1 MELQMLSVIIPAYNE
16 VVNISIC
23 IQETMRALEGMPYEI
38 IVVDDGSQD
47 ATRAVAIA
55 ATGENSQLRVVGYNH
70 NQGKGYALKS
80 GFPFTSGDLVA
91 FIDGDMQIHPRQIR
105 ELLEIM
111 KTTGADV
118 VVGCKRHAQ
127 SQVGYSSFRRIVS
140 NGYLWLTRFF
150 FDLNLS
156 DTQTGL
162 KLFRR
167 EVLERVWPRVP
178 IKRFAFDLALL
189 VGARRFNYQIVEA
202 PVEISAYH
210 GKQSRIGLRAIGR
223 TLFDTLVVFYE
234 ASFWK
239 WLNPGLAVKA
249 WLMVFVLG
257 LVVGSFGIAHLITFI
272 QLPQSVAQWAYYLT
286 LRFLDKQ
293 ARDILLIAIGI
304 IMIGAALIQL
314 NKYILAA
321 FARADSGSLASIPQA
336 LQSSPTRQESKP
348 AGSEIQEFSSTS
360 NGKIR

>member
-127 SQVGYSSFRRIVS
+127 SQHSQQWVLVVDP
-140 NGYLWLTRFF
+140 L
-150 FDLNLS
+150 
-156 DTQTGL
+156 
-162 KLFRR
+162 LFRSKSQR
-167 EVLERVWPRVP
+167 YADR
-178 IKRFAFDLALL
+178 AQALPAG
-189 VGARRFNYQIVEA
+189 GA
-202 PVEISAYH
+202 
-210 GKQSRIGLRAIGR
+210 G
-223 TLFDTLVVFYE
+223 TC
-234 ASFWK
+234 
-239 WLNPGLAVKA
+239 
-249 WLMVFVLG
+249 
-257 LVVGSFGIAHLITFI
+257 
-272 QLPQSVAQWAYYLT
+272 
-286 LRFLDKQ
+286 
-293 ARDILLIAIGI
+293 
-304 IMIGAALIQL
+304 
-314 NKYILAA
+314 LAA
-321 FARADSGSLASIPQA
+321 SADQ
-336 LQSSPTRQESKP
+336 T
-348 AGSEIQEFSSTS
+348 FCF
-360 NGKIR
+360 